1 MDLAFL
7 FSFLVDEVRVGCRVN
22 CLGKISSTLGFI
34 KKGRMMRALSAP
46 PPPLLVAVHAGST
59 TTTRTLRSRRF
70 FNRDRRFY
78 NNNDNNTNTNKDN
91 NRRLLRRVK
100 ATSNNNN
107 NNNNNDPEET
117 KKPSFGG
124 GTDSNGR
131 MHVPTDAFGG
141 MSPEFKAASALKT
154 LFTMVAV
161 RIVMAQEEGYDNE
174 GGGGTPTSIALGK
187 FLEENPLRDGNEW
200 LQKMLECEQTELRL
214 IALRLIEVRRA
225 YAESQF
231 DFNEVRNTA
240 RLEIEKDNDKLMVDY
255 MKQSL
260 SAE

>member
-1 MDLAFL
+1 
-7 FSFLVDEVRVGCRVN
+7 
-22 CLGKISSTLGFI
+22 
-34 KKGRMMRALSAP
+34 MRALSAP
-46 PPPLLVAVHAGST
+46 PPPPLVAVHAGST
-59 TTTRTLRSRRF
+59 TTTKTLRSRRF
-70 FNRDRRFY
+70 FNRDGRFY
-78 NNNDNNTNTNKDN
+78 DNNDTNTNTNKDN
-91 NRRLLRRVK
+91 NRRRLRRVK

-107 NNNNNDPEET
+107 NNNNDDPEEK

-161 RIVMAQEEGYDNE
+161 RIVLAQEEGYDNE

>member
-1 MDLAFL
+1 
-7 FSFLVDEVRVGCRVN
+7 
-22 CLGKISSTLGFI
+22 
-34 KKGRMMRALSAP
+34 MRALSAP

-70 FNRDRRFY
+70 FNRERRFY

>member
-1 MDLAFL
+1 M
-7 FSFLVDEVRVGCRVN
+7 SVDESIV
-22 CLGKISSTLGFI
+22 LGKNVKRIGFI
-34 KKGRMMRALSAP
+34 NKGRMMRALSAP
-46 PPPLLVAVHAGST
+46 PPPPLVAVHAGST
-59 TTTRTLRSRRF
+59 TTTKTLRSRRF
-70 FNRDRRFY
+70 FNRDGRFY
-78 NNNDNNTNTNKDN
+78 DNNDTNTNTNKDN
-91 NRRLLRRVK
+91 NRRRLRRVK

-107 NNNNNDPEET
+107 NNNDDDPEET

-161 RIVMAQEEGYDNE
+161 RIVLAQEEGYDNE

>member
-1 MDLAFL
+1 
-7 FSFLVDEVRVGCRVN
+7 
-22 CLGKISSTLGFI
+22 
-34 KKGRMMRALSAP
+34 MMRARSTP
-46 PPPLLVAVHAGST
+46 PPPLLVAVAGST
-59 TTTRTLRSRRF
+59 KTTRTLRSRRF

>member
-1 MDLAFL
+1 MSAHCPARASL
-7 FSFLVDEVRVGCRVN
+7 FF
-22 CLGKISSTLGFI
+22 
-34 KKGRMMRALSAP
+34 A
-46 PPPLLVAVHAGST
+46 
-59 TTTRTLRSRRF
+59 TRFSENASSRR
-70 FNRDRRFY
+70 RRGGDANERRLRRPCQREHHHHFVSRTRAAAG
-78 NNNDNNTNTNKDN
+78 NDNNNEDS
-91 NRRLLRRVK
+91 LQ
-100 ATSNNNN
+100 
-107 NNNNNDPEET
+107 NDPEET

-161 RIVMAQEEGYDNE
+161 RVVMAQEEGYDNE

-231 DFNEVRNTA
+231 DFNEVRKTA
-240 RLEIEKDNDKLMVDY
+240 REEIEKDNDKLMIDY

>member
-1 MDLAFL
+1 
-7 FSFLVDEVRVGCRVN
+7 
-22 CLGKISSTLGFI
+22 LGKISSTLGFI

-70 FNRDRRFY
+70 FNRERRFY

-91 NRRLLRRVK
+91 NRRLLRRVN

-107 NNNNNDPEET
+107 NNNNDDPEET

-161 RIVMAQEEGYDNE
+161 RIVLAQEEEGYDNE

-231 DFNEVRNTA
+231 DFNEVRSTA

>member
-1 MDLAFL
+1 M
-7 FSFLVDEVRVGCRVN
+7 SVDESKIV
-22 CLGKISSTLGFI
+22 LGKNVKRIGFI
-34 KKGRMMRALSAP
+34 NKGRMMRALSAP
-46 PPPLLVAVHAGST
+46 PPPPLVAVHAGST
-59 TTTRTLRSRRF
+59 TTTKTLRSRRF
-70 FNRDRRFY
+70 FNRDGRFY
-78 NNNDNNTNTNKDN
+78 DNNDTNTNTNKDN
-91 NRRLLRRVK
+91 NRRRLRRVK

-107 NNNNNDPEET
+107 NNNNDDPEET

-161 RIVMAQEEGYDNE
+161 RIVLAQEEGYDNE

>member
-1 MDLAFL
+1 
-7 FSFLVDEVRVGCRVN
+7 
-22 CLGKISSTLGFI
+22 
-34 KKGRMMRALSAP
+34 MRARSAP

-59 TTTRTLRSRRF
+59 KTTRTLRSRRF
-70 FNRDRRFY
+70 FNRDRRFH
-78 NNNDNNTNTNKDN
+78 NNNDTNTNTNKDN

-107 NNNNNDPEET
+107 NNNDDDDPEET

-161 RIVMAQEEGYDNE
+161 RIVMAQEEGYDTE

>member
-1 MDLAFL
+1 M
-7 FSFLVDEVRVGCRVN
+7 SVDESIV
-22 CLGKISSTLGFI
+22 LGKNVKRIGFI
-34 KKGRMMRALSAP
+34 NKGRMMRALSAP
-46 PPPLLVAVHAGST
+46 PPPPLVAVHAGST
-59 TTTRTLRSRRF
+59 TTTKTLRSRRF
-70 FNRDRRFY
+70 FNRDGRFY
-78 NNNDNNTNTNKDN
+78 DNNDTNTNKDKDN
-91 NRRLLRRVK
+91 NRRRLRRVK

-107 NNNNNDPEET
+107 NNNNDDPEET

-161 RIVMAQEEGYDNE
+161 RIVLAQEEGYDNE

>member
-1 MDLAFL
+1 MEKNARV
-7 FSFLVDEVRVGCRVN
+7 FSVTF
-22 CLGKISSTLGFI
+22 F
-34 KKGRMMRALSAP
+34 KKL
-46 PPPLLVAVHAGST
+46 LLVVVVVNEKMMSAHCPARASLFATAGENAS
-59 TTTRTLRSRRF
+59 SRR
-70 FNRDRRFY
+70 RRGDHNERRLRPCQQHHHHFVSRTRAAA
-78 NNNDNNTNTNKDN
+78 NDN
-91 NRRLLRRVK
+91 
-100 ATSNNNN
+100 SNNNN
-107 NNNNNDPEET
+107 NNEDSLQNDPEET

-161 RIVMAQEEGYDNE
+161 RVVMAQEEGYDNE

-231 DFNEVRNTA
+231 DFNEVRKTA
-240 RLEIEKDNDKLMVDY
+240 REEIEKDNDKLMIDY

>member
-1 MDLAFL
+1 
-7 FSFLVDEVRVGCRVN
+7 
-22 CLGKISSTLGFI
+22 
-34 KKGRMMRALSAP
+34 MRALSAP
-46 PPPLLVAVHAGST
+46 PPPPLVAVHAGST
-59 TTTRTLRSRRF
+59 TTTKTLRPRRF
-70 FNRDRRFY
+70 FNRDGRFY
-78 NNNDNNTNTNKDN
+78 DNNDTNTNKDKDN
-91 NRRLLRRVK
+91 NRRRLRRVK

-107 NNNNNDPEET
+107 NNNNDDPEET

-161 RIVMAQEEGYDNE
+161 RIVLAQEEGYDNE

>member
-1 MDLAFL
+1 
-7 FSFLVDEVRVGCRVN
+7 
-22 CLGKISSTLGFI
+22 
-34 KKGRMMRALSAP
+34 MRALSAP
-46 PPPLLVAVHAGST
+46 PPPPLVAVHAGST
-59 TTTRTLRSRRF
+59 TTTKTLRSRRF
-70 FNRDRRFY
+70 FNRDGRFY
-78 NNNDNNTNTNKDN
+78 DNNDTNTNKDKDN
-91 NRRLLRRVK
+91 NRRRLRRVK

-107 NNNNNDPEET
+107 NNNNDDPEE
-117 KKPSFGG
+117 KKNPSFGG

-161 RIVMAQEEGYDNE
+161 RIVLAQEEGYDNE

>member
-1 MDLAFL
+1 M
-7 FSFLVDEVRVGCRVN
+7 SVDESIV
-22 CLGKISSTLGFI
+22 LGKNVERIGFI
-34 KKGRMMRALSAP
+34 NKGRMMRALSAP
-46 PPPLLVAVHAGST
+46 PPPPLVAVHAGST
-59 TTTRTLRSRRF
+59 TTTKTLRSRRF
-70 FNRDRRFY
+70 LNRDGRFY
-78 NNNDNNTNTNKDN
+78 DNNDTNTNKDKDN
-91 NRRLLRRVK
+91 NRRRLRRVK

-107 NNNNNDPEET
+107 NNNDDPEEK

-161 RIVMAQEEGYDNE
+161 RIVLAQEEGYDNE

>member
-1 MDLAFL
+1 M
-7 FSFLVDEVRVGCRVN
+7 SVDESIVLAKNVKR
-22 CLGKISSTLGFI
+22 IGFI
-34 KKGRMMRALSAP
+34 NKGRMMRALSAP
-46 PPPLLVAVHAGST
+46 PPPPLVAVHAGST
-59 TTTRTLRSRRF
+59 TTTKTLRSRRF
-70 FNRDRRFY
+70 LNRDGRFY
-78 NNNDNNTNTNKDN
+78 DNNDTNTNKDKDN
-91 NRRLLRRVK
+91 NRRRLRRVK

-107 NNNNNDPEET
+107 NNNDDPEEK

>member
-1 MDLAFL
+1 V
-7 FSFLVDEVRVGCRVN
+7 SVDESIV
-22 CLGKISSTLGFI
+22 LGKNVKRIGLI
-34 KKGRMMRALSAP
+34 NKGRMMRALSAP
-46 PPPLLVAVHAGST
+46 PPPPLVAVHAGST
-59 TTTRTLRSRRF
+59 TTTKTLRSRRF
-70 FNRDRRFY
+70 LNRDGRFY
-78 NNNDNNTNTNKDN
+78 DNNDTNTNTNKDN
-91 NRRLLRRVK
+91 NRRRLRRVK

-107 NNNNNDPEET
+107 NNNDDPEEK

-161 RIVMAQEEGYDNE
+161 RIVLAQEEGYDNE